1 VAKLHENLGILV
13 GETARLWRYALDQRL
28 QPLGLSQ
35 AKWLVLLHLSR
46 EDGLMQKQLA
56 RRVGIEP
63 PTLVDLLDRMA
74 EDGWITRRESNA
86 DRRSK
91 TVRLTPKALDVI
103 KQIRT
108 TGARLRRELLAG
120 ISRKDLA
127 RCTAVLQ
134 QIKGA
139 VERVLQ

>member
-1 VAKLHENLGILV
+1 VPAAEESLGILV

-46 EDGLMQKQLA
+46 QDGLMQKQLA

-63 PTLVDLLDRMA
+63 PTLANLLDRMA
-74 EDGWITRRESNA
+74 DEGWVVRRESSR

-91 TVRLTPKALDVI
+91 IVQLTPKSQVVL
-103 KQIRT
+103 KKIRS

-120 ISRKDLA
+120 VSPKDIERTA
-127 RCTAVLQ
+127 AVLTH
-134 QIKGA
+134 IKGA
-139 VERVLQ
+139 VEKAMQ

>member
-1 VAKLHENLGILV
+1 MAEAEKNLGILV

-46 EDGLMQKQLA
+46 ESGLMQKQLA

-63 PTLVDLLDRMA
+63 PTLANLLDRMA
-74 EDGWITRRESNA
+74 SEGWITRRESNH

-91 TVRLTPKALDVI
+91 TVHLTPKSLEVI
-103 KQIRT
+103 KQIRA

-120 ISRKDLA
+120 IPTKDIERVSTVLA
-127 RCTAVLQ
+127 R
-134 QIKGA
+134 IKGA
-139 VERVLQ
+139 VEKVLQ